1 MLSYSRLGYFLV
13 TCIVLFLSTTGT
25 AQEDAKELLQLVITS
40 RAVNDPTIAQPY
52 YSYHV
57 YENLKIAG
65 DPEAITGPGFRNN
78 ELRKTLIKTHIF
90 FSEKTSTFI
99 HDSIYGDKEVITGLK
114 MPGFK
119 EPVYPIYNITF
130 QSENLYEQPY
140 IIYDKPFKNP
150 INIKNSALYDYKIV
164 GDTIINN
171 RASTVLEFKPKTL
184 KNSSLLF
191 GSIYIDN
198 TTSGVALAKYY
209 GVGDLEVRAT
219 HITGF
224 NDTHNVWITQ
234 GRELFIRNKKMTKNL
249 ELLGSRLEIGI
260 ENGENP
266 EKELY
271 VVLKNEASAHHFE
284 QLKYG
289 RRWIKAV
296 ITDEA
301 PNQSEQFWKKY
312 RSSEP
317 YSTDELAQFMN
328 LDSIVSATN
337 ITRKLATLEK
347 VKVGYVPV
355 GFFDIDLKYLIKFN
369 DYEAFRLGLGG
380 TTNEKF
386 SKTFAASG
394 YLAYGTKDQAWKY
407 KANLA
412 YRINK
417 ERNTWLNI
425 YRAQDIA
432 ELGGATFLTDA
443 RVYSLF
449 EPRLINIPS
458 FYIYEE
464 FGTALQQRIIPSVIS
479 EISLSRKRIS
489 QTAGYTFVNDGQLFQ
504 NYVLAEAT
512 IAARWSPAS
521 EFMRTPKGYLET
533 RTAYPILS
541 GQIIKGFQGVT
552 ESDFDYLKFSGKAT
566 YIIDNNNNAR
576 TEFHVEGHIGT
587 GDIPL
592 THLFHAYPNA
602 PNKDEILQRFSVAG
616 RGSFETMFFNE
627 FFSDRIAI
635 FQAKH
640 QFAPINIA
648 RFLKPEIVLL
658 SKFAIGNLKDT
669 SRHQNINFTTME
681 EGFLE
686 SGFEINKLL
695 FGFGLSGAYRYGTY
709 HLPQFSDNIS
719 LKFTFNLEL

>member
-1 MLSYSRLGYFLV
+1 MLTNSFLRYFIGV
-13 TCIVLFLSTTGT
+13 CMVLFLSMDSN
-25 AQEDAKELLQLVITS
+25 AQQDAKELLRLVITS
-40 RAVNDPTIAQPY
+40 RAVNDPTVALPF
-52 YSYHV
+52 YSYQV

-65 DPEAITGPGFRNN
+65 DPEALTGPGFRNN
-78 ELRKTLIKTHIF
+78 ELRKTLMKTQVF
-90 FSEKTSTFI
+90 FSEKTSTYI
-99 HDSIYGDKEVITGLK
+99 HDSMFGNKEVITGLK

-150 INIKNSALYDYKIV
+150 INTKNSDLYNYKIA
-164 GDTIINN
+164 GDTLINN
-171 RASTVLEFKPKTL
+171 RASTILEFRPKSL
-184 KNSSLLF
+184 KNRSLLF
-191 GSIYIDN
+191 GAIYIDN
-198 TTSGVALAKYY
+198 DTRGVALAKYY
-209 GVGDLEVRAT
+209 AAGDLEVRAT
-219 HITGF
+219 HINGF
-224 NDTHNVWITQ
+224 NKTQNVWIPQ
-234 GRELFIRNKKMTKNL
+234 GRELFIRNKKITKSL
-249 ELLGSRLEIGI
+249 DLLGSRLEIGN

-266 EKELY
+266 EKDLY
-271 VVLKNEASAHHFE
+271 VVLKNETSAHSFK
-284 QLKYG
+284 QLDFG

-296 ITDEA
+296 ITDDA
-301 PNQSEQFWKKY
+301 PNKP
-312 RSSEP
+312 EP
-317 YSTDELAQFMN
+317 YWKQYYRDETYSTEALAQFMN

-380 TTNEKF
+380 TTNDKF
-386 SKTFAASG
+386 SETFAASG
-394 YLAYGTKDQAWKY
+394 YLAYGTKDDRWKY

-417 ERNTWLNI
+417 ERNTWFNI
-425 YRAQDIA
+425 YRVEDIA

-464 FGTALQQRIIPSVIS
+464 FGTSLQQRIIPSVIS

-489 QTAGYTFVNDGQLFQ
+489 QTAGYTFINDGQLFQ

-512 IAARWSPAS
+512 VAARWSPAS

-533 RTAYPILS
+533 RTVYPILS
-541 GQIIKGFQGVT
+541 GQITKGFQGVT

-566 YIIDNNNNAR
+566 YIIDNTNNSR
-576 TEFHVEGHIGT
+576 TEFHVEGHVGT

-648 RFLKPEIVLL
+648 RFLKPEVVLL
-658 SKFAIGNLKDT
+658 SKFAIGDLKNSD
-669 SRHQNINFTTME
+669 RHQNINFTTMG

-695 FGFGLSGAYRYGTY
+695 FGFGLSGAYRYGAY

-719 LKFTFNLEL
+719 LKFTFNLAL